1 MPAQSAEQLWKDY
14 TATTATNGASYQT
27 RWFGERTD
35 TNAVQALADLILAG
49 TKTATTTPLD
59 TYTNEQVAIPQ
70 VGDYNVLL
78 NGEMKPVA
86 IIKTVVSELIPFYR
100 ISAEHAYHEGE
111 GDRTIGDWRQ
121 RKTEEFTPT
130 LTAHGHNLT
139 ADTPMVS
146 EVFEVVYRAD

>member
-1 MPAQSAEQLWKDY
+1 MPAQSAEQLWKAY
-14 TATTATNGASYQT
+14 NETTATNGASYQT
-27 RWFGERTD
+27 RWFGDQNQPAE
-35 TNAVQALADLILAG
+35 VQALTDLVLNG

-100 ISAEHAYHEGE
+100 ISAEHAWHEGE
-111 GDRTIGDWRQ
+111 GDRSIGDWRK
-121 RKTEEFTPT
+121 RKTETFAPT
-130 LTAHGHNLT
+130 LEAHGHQLNT
-139 ADTPMVS
+139 DTPMVS